1 MKQFVFRWA
10 ATTIAVMVASSII
23 RGDPLRHCRGAHR
36 GITFAGYS
44 QRLCPA
50 VSIDPQCTGYSHYA
64 GLVHSG
70 FKRTFAA
77 SGTQCRCRISCR

>member
-50 VSIDPQCTGYSHYA
+50 VSIDPQCT
-64 GLVHSG
+64 
-70 FKRTFAA
+70 KRTLAA